1 MSGIFSSPFMAKSPF
16 HQKNKSGRGSST
28 GNKVRVPS
36 KYKTG
41 DNVSED
47 DLDKAL
53 KLPNKKGQTGV
64 SGQDFSKVKMD
75 AKGPYVIR
83 IDDKIEE

>member
-1 MSGIFSSPFMAKSPF
+1 MSSIFSGPFMQKRPF
-16 HQKNKSGRGSST
+16 QENPGRGSTT
-28 GNKVRVPS
+28 GNKVRVS
-36 KYKTG
+36 SEYKQG

-64 SGQDFSKVKMD
+64 SGQDYSTVKID
-75 AKGPYVIR
+75 AKGPYVIK
-83 IDDKIEE
+83 IDDKIEK

>member
-1 MSGIFSSPFMAKSPF
+1 MSSIFSSPFMAKSPLN
-16 HQKNKSGRGSST
+16 QEDKPGRGSST

-36 KYKTG
+36 KYKIG

-53 KLPNKKGQTGV
+53 RLPNSKGQTGV
-64 SGQDFSKVKMD
+64 SGQDFSTVKMD
-75 AKGPYVIR
+75 AKGPYVIK
-83 IDDKIEE
+83 IDDKIE

>member
-1 MSGIFSSPFMAKSPF
+1 MSSIFSSPFMAKSPF
-16 HQKNKSGRGSST
+16 NQEDKPGRGSST

-64 SGQDFSKVKMD
+64 SGQDYSTVKMD
-75 AKGPYVIR
+75 AKGPYVIK
-83 IDDKIEE
+83 IDDKIEK